1 MNNLNFQID
10 NIHQNI
16 INTIQNSGLPIGV
29 MYFII
34 KSVYQEIEKLYL
46 QQIMTEQ
53 SSLDENDS

>member
-1 MNNLNFQID
+1 MNNANFQID